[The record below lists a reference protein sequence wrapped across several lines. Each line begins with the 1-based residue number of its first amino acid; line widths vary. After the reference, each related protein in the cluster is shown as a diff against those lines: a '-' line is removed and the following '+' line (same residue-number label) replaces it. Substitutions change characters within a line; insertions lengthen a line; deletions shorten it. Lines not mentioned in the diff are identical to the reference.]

1 MRERDT
7 MVDFDEIAR
16 NILAPVSKPEPV
28 VRAVPVFK
36 NDYKVG
42 GRYRKMT

>member
-1 MRERDT
+1 MRKCDT

-16 NILAPVSKPEPV
+16 NILTPVKKVEPV

-36 NDYKVG
+36 DDYKVG